1 MELIESFLT
10 KNPCFAS
17 DRKIT
22 VKGLMLQ
29 SVGCP
34 QPSAKVFL
42 HNWNRPSYVRLCPH
56 AIVDAVDGTVYQT
69 LPWTHRGW
77 HALTVANDNYIGVVI
92 CEPNQIKYTSPG
104 VFTLVG
110 DKEKAEAA
118 VRRVYYSSVDL
129 FAMLCK
135 EFELDPMT
143 QIFSYSDVVSPGPA
157 SMYREPE
164 HLWRQLGLPFTMT
177 GFKEDVKEA
186 LAKLNGADS
195 SSVEAVV
202 VEGDGALAGETCR
215 LVIGAEDIPDEA
227 TEQSESPAEA
237 SELTVEDDEVTEPTS
252 EIKVEEFSEEKEI
265 DSEVN
270 NEPEEPVVEDAS
282 FEVRIPV
289 SNLRIRKGPGI
300 GAGCEP
306 IGKYT
311 GIGTFRILEVQN
323 GTGSKSG
330 WGRLESG
337 EGWICM
343 DFVERI

>member
-1 MELIESFLT
+1 MKLVESFLE
-10 KNPCFAS
+10 KNPCFSS

-42 HNWNRPSYVRLCPH
+42 HNWNRASYNRACPH

-77 HALTVANDNYIGVVI
+77 HAVTIANDNYIGVI
-92 CEPNQIKYTSPG
+92 MCEPNQIKYTSPG
-104 VFTLVG
+104 TFTIVG
-110 DKEKAEAA
+110 DKEKAEDAA
-118 VRRVYYSSVDL
+118 RRVYYSSVDL

-135 EFELDPMT
+135 EFDLDPAS
-143 QIFSYSDVVSPGPA
+143 QIFSNIDFSTVGSPLTIKD
-157 SMYREPE
+157 PE
-164 HLWRQLGLPFTMT
+164 HLWSQLDLPFTMNE
-177 GFKEDVKEA
+177 FRRDVKVA
-186 LAKLNGADS
+186 LDKLNGVDPSAS
-195 SSVEAVV
+195 SSTIG
-202 VEGDGALAGETCR
+202 GD
-215 LVIGAEDIPDEA
+215 ED
-227 TEQSESPAEA
+227 
-237 SELTVEDDEVTEPTS
+237 L
-252 EIKVEEFSEEKEI
+252 EKEACQEESSTI
-265 DSEVN
+265 D
-270 NEPEEPVVEDAS
+270 EDTS
-282 FEVRIPV
+282 FDVRIPV
-289 SNLRIRKGPGI
+289 SNLRIRKGPGV
-300 GAGCEP
+300 GEGCEP

-323 GTGSKSG
+323 GSGSKSG

>member
-1 MELIESFLT
+1 MELVESFLT

-17 DRKIT
+17 DRKIA

-42 HNWNRPSYVRLCPH
+42 HNWNRPTYVRLCPH

-77 HALTVANDNYIGVVI
+77 HALTVANDNYIGAVI

-110 DKEKAEAA
+110 DKEKAEDA
-118 VRRVYYSSVDL
+118 VRRAYYSSVDL
-129 FAMLCK
+129 FAMLCE
-135 EFELDPMT
+135 EFDLDPMT
-143 QIFSYSDVVSPGPA
+143 QIFSYSDVSSPG
-157 SMYREPE
+157 SSSTYRDPE
-164 HLWRQLGLPFTMT
+164 HLWRQLGLPYTMT
-177 GFKEDVKEA
+177 GFREDVKEA
-186 LAKLNGADS
+186 LSKPKEPES
-195 SSVEAVV
+195 SSVEPSIPTVS
-202 VEGDGALAGETCR
+202 EE
-215 LVIGAEDIPDEA
+215 IAEPS
-227 TEQSESPAEA
+227 TEA
-237 SELTVEDDEVTEPTS
+237 SETPIVEDE
-252 EIKVEEFSEEKEI
+252 KVEELINEDRVEEVKDEPQTPI
-265 DSEVN
+265 VEDEKVEEPINEDLVEEVN
-270 NEPEEPVVEDAS
+270 NAPEEPVVEDTS

-289 SNLRIRKGPGI
+289 SNLRIRKGPGV
-300 GAGCEP
+300 GEGCEP

>member
-1 MELIESFLT
+1 MKLVESFLE
-10 KNPCFAS
+10 KNPCFSS

-42 HNWNRPSYVRLCPH
+42 HNWNRASYNRACPH

-77 HALTVANDNYIGVVI
+77 HAVTVANDNYIGVMI

-104 VFTLVG
+104 TFTMVG
-110 DKEKAEAA
+110 DKEKADDAA
-118 VRRVYYSSVDL
+118 RRVYYSSVDL
-129 FAMLCK
+129 FAMLSK
-135 EFELDPMT
+135 EFNLDPMT
-143 QIFSYSDVVSPGPA
+143 QIFSYSDVSPIGTPLT
-157 SMYREPE
+157 YRDPE
-164 HLWRQLGLPFTMT
+164 HLWSQLKLPFTMK
-177 GFKEDVKEA
+177 GFREDVKVA
-186 LAKLNGADS
+186 LDKLNG
-195 SSVEAVV
+195 VEPSAIEATV
-202 VEGDGALAGETCR
+202 VEGDSSE
-215 LVIGAEDIPDEA
+215 IGKTYTIKV
-227 TEQSESPAEA
+227 SEEV
-237 SELTVEDDEVTEPTS
+237 SEEEEVSEPIVEDT
-252 EIKVEEFSEEKEI
+252 
-265 DSEVN
+265 
-270 NEPEEPVVEDAS
+270 S
-282 FEVRIPV
+282 FEVHIPV
-289 SNLRIRKGPGI
+289 SNLRIRKGPGV
-300 GAGCEP
+300 GEGCEP